1 MSTSE
6 PIGLRSDLEQLF
18 EELADELSPS
28 GAIVDI
34 VMVGGGWLL
43 WHAARAATRDV
54 DSARRLAPDV
64 ATAVQ
69 TVASRH
75 DLADDW
81 LNDRAAG
88 FWPTNASIDECVTV
102 YERGRLIVRT
112 PPPDVIFAMKLYR
125 GSPQDHEDLIS
136 LWPRC
141 AFADPAAATAAFHAA
156 FPHAPEDD
164 HLASYIGEIATAAA
178 TEQISD
184 DPPTNSA

>member
-1 MSTSE
+1 MS
-6 PIGLRSDLEQLF
+6 IRLDALLLMLRPQCRR
-18 EELADELSPS
+18 SPLVTISLTTGSTTGPPAS
-28 GAIVDI
+28 G
-34 VMVGGGWLL
+34 
-43 WHAARAATRDV
+43 RPTR
-54 DSARRLAPDV
+54 R
-64 ATAVQ
+64 
-69 TVASRH
+69 
-75 DLADDW
+75 
-81 LNDRAAG
+81 
-88 FWPTNASIDECVTV
+88 IDECVTV